1 VANLNDIVT
10 VNIDLASPAVDSAS
24 FDNLL
29 IVGPPPILGPTNLLP
44 TVGVYSDLEEVTAA
58 GYAATGDSADPVG
71 IAARIAFSQNPKP
84 ARIYVAAQRDAT
96 PLITDGDVK
105 IITAANAL
113 TDALPIGTIDGN
125 TANNLPWV
133 QVTYNRLAVSSME
146 VEISKDGISR
156 FGNSLPT
163 TANPDAMLQVCI
175 SNAPNPGDDTMGIT
189 PGEED
194 GQYTVMLIAKR
205 GQRKTVMALNVTF
218 DGINYTVEDI
228 TTTTTPQLQ
237 TPVETLSDALG
248 TDGWYVICAA
258 GIPESGYEEIAEWTE
273 AQTKI
278 FAYTF
283 LSQSDPVGAIYYRSF
298 GVCGLV
304 NDLDLPTDV
313 PTANAYLHV
322 AMTAKCLSYSSGS
335 ETWAFK
341 QLAAVYP
348 SDISTTLRMAL
359 TEDSSNFFAQ
369 YAGRNITMNGKVRA
383 NEWIDIIRGR
393 DWLQNDMRL
402 RIYNLLILNPKIPY
416 TNSGI
421 AKVQNEMIASLKAA
435 QTRGIVAENEYDE
448 NGELVLGFV
457 TSVPNSQSLTATQ
470 KASRILRDCKFSA
483 RLAGAIHVVNVSG
496 ALTY

>member
-29 IVGPPPILGPTNLLP
+29 IVGPPPAVTPDSLP
-44 TVGVYSDLEEVTAA
+44 AVGVYADLSEVTDA
-58 GYAATGDSADPVG
+58 GYIATGDGADPVG
-71 IAARIAFSQNPKP
+71 VAARIAFSQNPKP
-84 ARIYVAAQRDAT
+84 SRIYIAAQRDSQ
-96 PLITDGDVK
+96 PLIKDAEIK
-105 IITAANAL
+105 IITSANAI
-113 TDALPIGTIDGN
+113 TDAIPIGTVDGQ
-125 TANNLPWV
+125 TVSLPWV
-133 QVTYNRLAVSSME
+133 QVTYNRSAVSGMD
-146 VEISKDGISR
+146 VEIIKDNVSR
-156 FGNSLPT
+156 FGKSLPT
-163 TANPDAMLQVCI
+163 AENADALLQVCI
-175 SNAPNPGDDTMGIT
+175 GSTQNPNEDQMGVT
-189 PGEED
+189 VGEES
-194 GQYTVMLIAKR
+194 GAYKVILTAVRGHRQTV
-205 GQRKTVMALNVTF
+205 VALNVTLN
-218 DGINYTVEDI
+218 GTNYTVGEI
-228 TTTTTPQLQ
+228 TSTTTPGLQ
-237 TPVETLSDALG
+237 TPVETLSEALG

-258 GIPESGYEEIAEWTE
+258 GIPEIDYNEIAEWTE
-273 AQTKI
+273 AQPKI

-283 LSQSDPVGAIYYRSF
+283 LSQTDPVGDIYYRSF

-304 NDLDLPTDV
+304 HDNDV
-313 PTANAYLHV
+313 PEDVPEANSYLHV
-322 AMTAKCLSYSSGS
+322 AMAAKCLSYSAGS

-348 SDISTTLRMAL
+348 SDISTTLRKAL
-359 TEDSSNFFAQ
+359 TDGGSNFFAQ
-369 YAGRNITMNGKVRA
+369 YAGRSVTMNGKVRA
-383 NEWIDIIRGR
+383 NEWFDIIRGR

-448 NGELVLGFV
+448 NGELVAGFV
-457 TSVPNSQSLTATQ
+457 TSVPNAQSLTATQ
-470 KASRILRDCKFSA
+470 KASRILSDCKFSA